1 MSEETLSVPTE
12 IVIPN
17 LDREEVASRS
27 DGIPFIEYEAY
38 GTYKL
43 QLVQFKADPG
53 KKNNPHFRADC
64 IVLESNNVAYPAGRE
79 VSIHFPTGRQGT
91 ATDPGK
97 KERDDERVAR
107 FVCACFRK
115 PYSSIKAKTFNA
127 TEHMKALLKAGK
139 LPPEKRAFSFLF
151 VREQGNT
158 SKIYDKKADKVV
170 EVTYPRDR
178 FEAIAA

>member
-43 QLVQFKADPG
+43 TLVQFKADPG

-107 FVCACFRK
+107 FICACFRK
-115 PYSSIKAKTFNA
+115 DYKEIKAKTFNA

-139 LPPEKRAFSFLF
+139 LPPEKQKFVFLF
-151 VREQGNT
+151 EREKGNT
-158 SKIYDKKADKVV
+158 SKTYDKKLDKVV

-178 FEAIAA
+178 FAVVHA